1 MKSLQKLI
9 LPSLVILLLGIIY
22 LGYFAPSEELGDF
35 SRFGE
40 SEVNQ
45 RINVKIIKETGF
57 KKNATDGIISFM
69 AKDKNNVT
77 VKVMVNEYQN
87 GIENAE
93 IVELLGHMH
102 GNQFNSVKID
112 IIK

>member
-1 MKSLQKLI
+1 
-9 LPSLVILLLGIIY
+9 
-22 LGYFAPSEELGDF
+22 
-35 SRFGE
+35 
-40 SEVNQ
+40 
-45 RINVKIIKETGF
+45 
-57 KKNATDGIISFM
+57 M

>member
-57 KKNATDGIISFM
+57 
-69 AKDKNNVT
+69 
-77 VKVMVNEYQN
+77 
-87 GIENAE
+87 
-93 IVELLGHMH
+93 
-102 GNQFNSVKID
+102 
-112 IIK
+112 